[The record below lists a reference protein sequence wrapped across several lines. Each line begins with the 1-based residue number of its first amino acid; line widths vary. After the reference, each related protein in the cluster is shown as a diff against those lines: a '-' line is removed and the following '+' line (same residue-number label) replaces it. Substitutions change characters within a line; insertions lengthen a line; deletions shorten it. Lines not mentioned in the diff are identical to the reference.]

1 MGKSKI
7 LLALSLTALL
17 GQTPEIPPLPRR
29 PAVAIRPKRQSKKR
43 RKGKR

>member
-29 PAVAIRPKRQSKKR
+29 PAVAIKPKRQTKKR

>member
-17 GQTPEIPPLPRR
+17 GQTPEIPPLPKR
-29 PAVAIRPKRQSKKR
+29 PAVAIKPKRRTKNR

>member
-1 MGKSKI
+1 MGRSKI

-29 PAVAIRPKRQSKKR
+29 PAVAIRPKRRTKKR

>member
-7 LLALSLTALL
+7 LLALSLIALL
-17 GQTPEIPPLPRR
+17 GQTPEIPPLPKR
-29 PAVAIRPKRQSKKR
+29 PAVTIKPKRQSKKR

>member
-17 GQTPEIPPLPRR
+17 GQMPEIPPLPQR
-29 PAVAIRPKRQSKKR
+29 PAVAIKPKHHPKKR

>member
-17 GQTPEIPPLPRR
+17 GQTPEIPPLPKR
-29 PAVAIRPKRQSKKR
+29 PAVVIKPKRQSKKR

>member
-29 PAVAIRPKRQSKKR
+29 PAVGIKPKHRTKKR
-43 RKGKR
+43 RKGKK

>member
-29 PAVAIRPKRQSKKR
+29 PAVAIKPKRQSKKR
-43 RKGKR
+43 RKGKK

>member
-17 GQTPEIPPLPRR
+17 GQAPEIPPLPRR
-29 PAVAIRPKRQSKKR
+29 PAVAIKPKRQSKKR

>member
-7 LLALSLTALL
+7 LLALSLAALL
-17 GQTPEIPPLPRR
+17 GQATEIPPLPKQ
-29 PAVAIRPKRQSKKR
+29 PAVVIRPKSRTKKR

>member
-17 GQTPEIPPLPRR
+17 GQAPEIPPLPKR
-29 PAVAIRPKRQSKKR
+29 PAVAIKPKRQSKKR

>member
-7 LLALSLTALL
+7 LLALSLTTLL

-29 PAVAIRPKRQSKKR
+29 PAVAIRPPRRTKKR

>member
-29 PAVAIRPKRQSKKR
+29 PAVAIRPKRRTKKR

>member
-17 GQTPEIPPLPRR
+17 GQAPEIPPLPRR
-29 PAVAIRPKRQSKKR
+29 TAVAIKPKRQSKKR

>member
-17 GQTPEIPPLPRR
+17 GQTPEIPPLPQR
-29 PAVAIRPKRQSKKR
+29 PAAAIRPKRQSKKR

>member
-17 GQTPEIPPLPRR
+17 GQAPEIPPLPRR
-29 PAVAIRPKRQSKKR
+29 PAAAIKPKRQSKNR

>member
-17 GQTPEIPPLPRR
+17 GQMPEILALPRR
-29 PAVAIRPKRQSKKR
+29 PAVVIRPKRRTKKR

>member
-1 MGKSKI
+1 MGESKI

-29 PAVAIRPKRQSKKR
+29 PAVAIKPKRQSKKR

>member
-17 GQTPEIPPLPRR
+17 GQTPEIPPLPKR
-29 PAVAIRPKRQSKKR
+29 PTVAIKPKRRTKKR
-43 RKGKR
+43 RKGKK

>member
-29 PAVAIRPKRQSKKR
+29 PAVGIKPKRRTKKH
-43 RKGKR
+43 RKGKK

>member
-17 GQTPEIPPLPRR
+17 GQAPEIPPLPKR
-29 PAVAIRPKRQSKKR
+29 PAVAIKTKRQSKNR

>member
-17 GQTPEIPPLPRR
+17 GQTPEIPPPPRR
-29 PAVAIRPKRQSKKR
+29 PAVGIKPKRRTKKR
-43 RKGKR
+43 RKGKK

>member
-17 GQTPEIPPLPRR
+17 GQTPEIPPLPKR
-29 PAVAIRPKRQSKKR
+29 PAVAIKPKRQSKKR

>member
-17 GQTPEIPPLPRR
+17 GQTSEIPPLPQR
-29 PAVAIRPKRQSKKR
+29 PAAGIRPKRQSKKR

>member
-17 GQTPEIPPLPRR
+17 GRATEIPPLPQR
-29 PAVAIRPKRQSKKR
+29 PAVAIRPKRRTKKR

>member
-17 GQTPEIPPLPRR
+17 GQTPVIPPLPRR
-29 PAVAIRPKRQSKKR
+29 PAVAIRPKRRTKKR

>member
-17 GQTPEIPPLPRR
+17 GQAPEISPLPRR
-29 PAVAIRPKRQSKKR
+29 PAVAIKPKRRIKKR

>member
-17 GQTPEIPPLPRR
+17 GQTPVIPPLPQR
-29 PAVAIRPKRQSKKR
+29 PAVGIKPKRRTKKR
-43 RKGKR
+43 RKGKK

>member
-29 PAVAIRPKRQSKKR
+29 PAVAIKPKRQSKKR

>member
-17 GQTPEIPPLPRR
+17 GQTPEIPPLPKR
-29 PAVAIRPKRQSKKR
+29 PAVAIKPKRQSKNR

>member
-17 GQTPEIPPLPRR
+17 GQTPEIPPLLQR
-29 PAVAIRPKRQSKKR
+29 PAVAIKPKRQSKKR

>member
-7 LLALSLTALL
+7 LLALSLATLL
-17 GQTPEIPPLPRR
+17 GQATEIPPLPKR

-43 RKGKR
+43 RRGKR

>member
-17 GQTPEIPPLPRR
+17 GQTPEIPPLPRQ
-29 PAVAIRPKRQSKKR
+29 PAVAIRPKRRTKKR

>member
-17 GQTPEIPPLPRR
+17 GQMPEIPPLPQW
-29 PAVAIRPKRQSKKR
+29 PAVGIKPKRRTKKR